1 MIVPY
6 PAQAPLHM
14 PQRGRGIGPLMKVS
28 APTRGTTRRFRL
40 SPAEWSTTV
49 VAAVVSSGAYV
60 TLGYPYLARGV
71 VGDLLGFLLLGVA
84 GAAAGARVK
93 HEALVCLSVIGAV
106 LLLDPQWPL
115 RLSEPAWWAL
125 FSVGLSAYVLLRRKL
140 CD

>member
-1 MIVPY
+1 MSVST
-6 PAQAPLHM
+6 A
-14 PQRGRGIGPLMKVS
+14 VS
-28 APTRGTTRRFRL
+28 AHGTTRRFGLAR
-40 SPAEWSTTV
+40 AEWITTA
-49 VAAVVSSGAYV
+49 VAAVVSSSAYV

-71 VGDLLGFLLLGVA
+71 VGDLTGFLLLGVA

-106 LLLDPQWPL
+106 LMLDPQWPL
-115 RLSEPAWWAL
+115 RLAEPAWWAL